1 MAWSASHSQRL
12 SDRCRATRFIFFMN
26 CDQVDQVSHCRFTF
40 DLQKLALANSMKI
53 GWTVDTIMIVV
64 SGHMHVTLKY
74 AESINELASRDVAS
88 WEWGQ

>member
-1 MAWSASHSQRL
+1 MSCDAIHLYHELNVIRL
-12 SDRCRATRFIFFMN
+12 IMSRI
-26 CDQVDQVSHCRFTF
+26 VVSR
-40 DLQKLALANSMKI
+40 LIQKLALANSMKI